1 MKKKYL
7 IEFTHS
13 DGTKEEVELVTD
25 RIEWSIE
32 QWSRNRSIVKYEILE
47 EGNNNN
53 KQMLFG

>member
-13 DGTKEEVELVTD
+13 DGKKEEVELVSD